1 MRRARK
7 KQIEEIIS
15 LIREAHEEIRKQIAE
30 QNIDMVRRLLGDC
43 QESAIQVGNLIEQEE
58 GEGASPVHNIEE
70 YCEACYQIYS
80 DMEKNEQS
88 PSGVY
93 RLLQKRLTAVENSV
107 MQTVLVRL
115 EVAFFCY
122 KASMS
127 DCLESIYFTAKKD
140 PLCDAYFIPIPYFDK
155 NSDGSFGEMHYEGEG
170 CYPDTYELTDW
181 KTYNVEM
188 RRPDIIYIMNPYD
201 DTNLVT
207 SVHPDFYA
215 RRLKDLTDC
224 LVYVPYFVHVIN
236 MPPSTALAPGILY
249 SNMTFVQ
256 SEDIREYYTR
266 NLLEKS
272 NLKDLTLK
280 TVKEKII
287 AMGSPKLDKVV
298 LTDKDDYILPEKWR
312 QAVDA
317 MNPGQKIV
325 LYNLTIYG
333 ALNSNKENG
342 KAYMKKVR
350 GVLEFFKKREDIL
363 LWLRPHPLLSQ
374 TLYTMRP
381 QLSDEYERMIE
392 CYKSEGWGIFD
403 DTADLNRAVAWVD
416 ASCGD
421 ESSVELLLQFLGKP
435 VLIQNIENAGREPDE
450 EGTVEAAEKVMET
463 FAKEDV
469 FNSYVIYEAEGETE
483 WDRFSLIDFF
493 SHLDVIEKYKNIQMA
508 KIRSYCTNADGTA
521 GEKIH
526 EYTTALFRR
535 NDFKRRD

>member
-342 KAYMKKVR
+342 KAYLKKVR

-483 WDRFSLIDFF
+483 GDRFSLIDFF